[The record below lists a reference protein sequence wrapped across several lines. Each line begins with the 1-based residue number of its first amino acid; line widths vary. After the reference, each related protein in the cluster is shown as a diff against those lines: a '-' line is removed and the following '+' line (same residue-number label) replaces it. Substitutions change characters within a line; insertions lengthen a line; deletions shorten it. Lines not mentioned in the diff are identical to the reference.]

1 MILLS
6 LRARRPVACEAS
18 RAERNPLVT
27 SGVSDANPISPVATA
42 NNNPLA
48 GSGTEVV
55 AKPTEKLLFNSVVLL
70 EKTVND

>member
-1 MILLS
+1 V
-6 LRARRPVACEAS
+6 RRK
-18 RAERNPLVT
+18 
-27 SGVSDANPISPVATA
+27 PISPVAKA

-48 GSGTEVV
+48 GSGTEAV